1 MRAIEAGTLRPLGV
15 GEILDVSINLYFR
28 HLGRLV
34 KIAAAIVI
42 PITAII
48 FLLDLV
54 AFQEAEVSNPDAA
67 LYQVGD
73 AVRVLDEQRFLM
85 LQLAQVAV
93 SVIGFLLIT
102 GAAFKAVS
110 DAYLGNDPDAR
121 ASIAYAARRMH
132 SLLWLSILIVI
143 GVVIGLFL
151 VVVPGIY
158 VLIAW
163 SVAVPALMVE
173 GAKGSKAI
181 GRSFG
186 LVRKNW
192 WRVFA
197 ALRVG
202 LIFIALFQFLLGLL
216 SGAADPVAEDSVYVW
231 ALIYDVVG
239 GIATII
245 TAPLQAA
252 IVTVIYYDLRVR
264 KEGFDVALLSA
275 GLGDTGGAQAEQHP
289 SHATADEPAG
299 PLDSTPPPT
308 TGRPPSDPP
317 ASSTAP

>member
-1 MRAIEAGTLRPLGV
+1 VRAIEAGTLRPLGV

-28 HLGRLV
+28 HLARLV

-54 AFQEAEVSNPDAA
+54 AFQEAEVTNPDAA

-73 AVRVLDEQRFLM
+73 AVRVLDEQRFLL

-93 SVIGFLLIT
+93 SVISFLLIT

-132 SLLWLSILIVI
+132 SLLWLSILLVI
-143 GVVIGLFL
+143 GVVVGLFL
-151 VVVPGIY
+151 VILPGIY
-158 VLIAW
+158 LLIAW
-163 SVAVPALMVE
+163 SLAVPALMVE

-181 GRSFG
+181 GRSYA
-186 LVRKNW
+186 LVRQNW

-197 ALRVG
+197 ALLVG
-202 LIFIALFQFLLGLL
+202 LIFIALFRFLLGLL
-216 SGAADPVAEDSVYVW
+216 SGAADPVAEDNIYLW
-231 ALIYDVVG
+231 ALIYDIVG

-252 IVTVIYYDLRVR
+252 IVTVIYYVLRVR

-275 GLGDTGGAQAEQHP
+275 GLRDAGSAQGERQTAGG
-289 SHATADEPAG
+289 
-299 PLDSTPPPT
+299 
-308 TGRPPSDPP
+308 PPSDPP
-317 ASSTAP
+317 ASSTTP